1 VKMQAPRNDGVLR
14 PDFAH
19 RVVEQVR
26 KARRRRQ
33 LYRWAVMSAVACVLG
48 TLAIVSLP
56 ARNLHGERS
65 TLLVSRNSSSHSE
78 RIASGELVAPPES
91 DFLSFGQPLA
101 FFFPGSS
108 AVAEFQSSEST
119 YWHSYDPWWN
129 PAGTWASPA
138 IIRSQFE

>member
-1 VKMQAPRNDGVLR
+1 MQAPRNDGVLR

-26 KARRRRQ
+26 MARRRRQ
-33 LYRWAVMSAVACVLG
+33 LYRRAVMSAVACALG

-56 ARNLHGERS
+56 ARNLPGERS
-65 TLLVSRNSSSHSE
+65 TLLVSHNSSHSQL
-78 RIASGELVAPPES
+78 IASGELVAPPES
-91 DFLSFGQPLA
+91 DILSFGQPLA
-101 FFFPGSS
+101 FFFPGST

-138 IIRSQFE
+138 VIRSQLE

>member
-1 VKMQAPRNDGVLR
+1 VKMQVPHNNGVLR

-26 KARRRRQ
+26 QARRRRQ
-33 LYRWAVMSAVACVLG
+33 LYHWAVKSAVACGLG

-56 ARNLHGERS
+56 ARNLHGDRS
-65 TLLVSRNSSSHSE
+65 TLLASRNSSRSQQ
-78 RIASGELVAPPES
+78 IASTELVAPPEF
-91 DFLSFGQPLA
+91 DFPLFGHPLA

-108 AVAEFQSSEST
+108 AVAELQSSEST

-129 PAGTWASPA
+129 PANTWASPA
-138 IIRSQFE
+138 IIRAQLE

>member
-1 VKMQAPRNDGVLR
+1 MQAAHRDEVLH

-33 LYRWAVMSAVACVLG
+33 RYRWAVISAVVCALG

-56 ARNLHGERS
+56 ARNLHRERS
-65 TLLVSRNSSSHSE
+65 TLLVSRNSSHSQ
-78 RIASGELVAPPES
+78 RIASRELVAPPES
-91 DFLSFGQPLA
+91 DFLSFGRPLA
-101 FFFPGSS
+101 FFFPGSV

-138 IIRSQFE
+138 DIRSQLE

>member
-1 VKMQAPRNDGVLR
+1 MQASRNDGVLR

-19 RVVEQVR
+19 RVVEQVH

-33 LYRWAVMSAVACVLG
+33 LYRSAVMSAVACVLG
-48 TLAIVSLP
+48 TLAIVSLL

-65 TLLVSRNSSSHSE
+65 TLLVSRNSSRSQ
-78 RIASGELVAPPES
+78 RTASRELVAPPEF

-138 IIRSQFE
+138 VIRSQLE